1 MKPENEDKKSTLSWK
16 ERLRLIVEAV
26 VTVGV
31 IILLYVS
38 VIVIVRFIVSNLPE
52 TIQEVWLFSYLS
64 HLDPEIIYMLAP
76 FLILLA
82 LIFLIVFVY
91 WRLRRR
97 RRMYELQ
104 HIIDELQYIAKGNYT
119 HRIRGDYSNDLA
131 PVVDSIHVLVDS
143 TVEAM
148 EEERKSEQT
157 KDELI
162 TNVSHDIRTPLTSI
176 IGYLGLIE
184 SGQYKSEKEARKYV
198 HIAYTKAQQMTDL
211 VEELFEYTQAAQHDV
226 PLQLTAFDLV
236 QMLEQIAADFEISAN
251 EAGKTIN
258 VEAEEEAIFIKADP
272 EKLVRVFNNL
282 LSNAIKYGEGGDE
295 IIIECKSANYHAQ
308 ITFSN
313 NGKSLE
319 SNAGNRIF
327 ERFYREEK
335 SRSQEVEGSGLGLA
349 IAKEIVE
356 SHGGVIEVST
366 SRSWTHFKV
375 SLPLR
380 VDNSNE

>member
-1 MKPENEDKKSTLSWK
+1 MKHKNENEKSTLNWK
-16 ERLRLIVEAV
+16 ERLRLIIEALI
-26 VTVGV
+26 TGAI

-38 VIVIVRFIVSNLPE
+38 VITIVQFIISHLPE
-52 TIQEVWLFSYLS
+52 TIEETWPLEYLS
-64 HLDPEIIYMLAP
+64 NLDNEVIYMIAP
-76 FLILLA
+76 FFIVLS

-91 WRLRRR
+91 WRLKRR

-119 HRIRGDYSNDLA
+119 HRVKGNYSKDLA

-143 TVEAM
+143 TVAAM

-162 TNVSHDIRTPLTSI
+162 TNISHDIRTPLTSI
-176 IGYLGLIE
+176 IGYLSLIE
-184 SGQYKSEKEARKYV
+184 SEQYDSVEEARKYA

-211 VEELFEYTQAAQHDV
+211 VEELFEYTQAAHHEV
-226 PLQLTAFDLV
+226 PLQLAAFDLV
-236 QMLEQIAADFEISAN
+236 QMLEQVAADFEISAN
-251 EAGKTIN
+251 ESGKTIN
-258 VEAEEEAIFIKADP
+258 VETEEESIFIKADS

-295 IIIECKSANYHAQ
+295 ILIKCKSIDYHAQ

-313 NGKSLE
+313 NGKPLE
-319 SNAGNRIF
+319 SNVGTRIF

-356 SHGGVIEVST
+356 SHGGLIEVST
-366 SRSWTHFKV
+366 SDSWTHFKV

-380 VDNSNE
+380 VRY